1 MVNTNRI
8 PFLNTYVDNLTASE
22 AKSCVDQLIQE
33 PGYHYVVTPNS
44 DIVVKMQDDPK
55 LKKIC
60 ENADLILTD
69 GQIVVK
75 ISRKSKYPIKERVCM
90 TDFVWDVMDLAN
102 EKEYKVF
109 LFGGKEDV
117 LAKATKRIKKKY
129 PGLNIVDSYSPPF
142 GFEKNKEQ
150 LKEAN
155 ERIRKSGADIL
166 IVFLG
171 CPKQEKFIAKN
182 KDKYQIP
189 ISITMGGCVDFKKRI
204 AHSHNTKCDQ
214 VRADKLLRPLFY
226 HLYTDALACGDDAGK
241 WLYRGRTF
249 TVLKNGREV
258 GKYKFNPV
266 IRERMRKQ
274 YGLKNE
280 LIIGHVGNFVEQK
293 NHKFLVSVFRELIR
307 KCFDVKLILI
317 GEGVLRGEM
326 KKSCFFY
333 WEYGTRGGLSSNDGC
348 NDASVII

>member
-8 PFLNTYVDNLTASE
+8 PFLNTYVDNLTALE

-90 TDFVWDVMDLAN
+90 TDFVWDVMDLAD
-102 EKEYKVF
+102 EKGYKVF
-109 LFGGKEDV
+109 LFGGKEEV

-129 PGLNIVDSYSPPF
+129 PRLKIVDSYSPPF

-150 LKEAN
+150 LCEAN
-155 ERIRKSGADIL
+155 ERIMKSGADIL

-182 KDKYQIP
+182 KDKYRVP
-189 ISITMGGCVDFKKRI
+189 ISITMGGCVDFIAGGVKRAPQWMQRAGLEWFFRFLQEPKRMFKRYFIEDIRIFGLVKK
-204 AHSHNTKCDQ
+204 C
-214 VRADKLLRPLFY
+214 
-226 HLYTDALACGDDAGK
+226 
-241 WLYRGRTF
+241 
-249 TVLKNGREV
+249 
-258 GKYKFNPV
+258 
-266 IRERMRKQ
+266 RK
-274 YGLKNE
+274 
-280 LIIGHVGNFVEQK
+280 
-293 NHKFLVSVFRELIR
+293 R
-307 KCFDVKLILI
+307 
-317 GEGVLRGEM
+317 
-326 KKSCFFY
+326 
-333 WEYGTRGGLSSNDGC
+333 
-348 NDASVII
+348 